1 MANASVGGLKP
12 TKYLSGAPYMGSVNV
27 YAIAAGDGT
36 ATFIG
41 DLVKLAGTAET
52 VGDAIYADVVQA
64 ATGDKIVGAVVGF
77 VSDTRDSLL
86 YRAAST
92 LRLVLVADDPNL
104 VFEAQD
110 MSTGTP
116 IPTNDI
122 GLNVNFVVG
131 SGSTTTGISAF
142 ELNNATQATTNT
154 LDLKIVGAVNRPD
167 NTMASANAKFLVRI
181 NRHQYANQVA
191 GV

>member
-12 TKYLSGAPYMGSVNV
+12 TKYLSGSPYMGAVNV
-27 YAIAAGDGT
+27 YAIAAGDST

-52 VGDAIYADVVQA
+52 VNDAIYTDVIQA

-110 MSTGTP
+110 MATGTP

-142 ELNNATQATTNT
+142 ELNNATQNTTNT
-154 LDLKIVGAVNRPD
+154 LDLKIIGAVNRPD

-181 NRHQYANQVA
+181 NRHEYANQVA